1 MLIVVNVISAIL
13 FIGMYFVYKYLNL
26 ATAVS
31 VGIVSL
37 VYFLYANYVVLFKK
51 SNALN
56 EMLSLVK
63 ELTSLSKSVDTL
75 FNYEIQ
81 SLMANVASMAY
92 KSEYFGEK
100 SSNAI
105 INKAY
110 EMTRLR
116 LIKNTKSA
124 ISYMKEYDVADR
136 SDTTYLK
143 RLVLENTVL
152 VKKLT
157 ALSDLVG
164 KNMSDK
170 ILDNAVDSLREMI
183 VSNLDDEAFIK
194 KYQDVAFSNDA
205 DVEFLS

>member
-56 EMLSLVK
+56 EMLFLVK

-164 KNMSDK
+164 KNTSDK

>member
-31 VGIVSL
+31 VGIVSF

-75 FNYEIQ
+75 FSYEIQ

-100 SSNAI
+100 SSNAV

-124 ISYMKEYDVADR
+124 ISYMKEYDIADR

-164 KNMSDK
+164 KNTSDK

-183 VSNLDDEAFIK
+183 ASNLDDEAFIK

>member
-13 FIGMYFVYKYLNL
+13 FIGMYFVYNYLNL

-31 VGIVSL
+31 VGIVSF

-75 FNYEIQ
+75 FSYEIQ

-100 SSNAI
+100 SSNAV

-164 KNMSDK
+164 KNTSDK

>member
-37 VYFLYANYVVLFKK
+37 IYFLYANYVVLFKK

-100 SSNAI
+100 SSNAV

-164 KNMSDK
+164 KNTSDK

-183 VSNLDDEAFIK
+183 GSNLDDEAFIK

>member
-13 FIGMYFVYKYLNL
+13 FIGMYFVYKYFNL

-56 EMLSLVK
+56 EMLFLVK

-136 SDTTYLK
+136 PDTTYLK

-164 KNMSDK
+164 KNTSDK

>member
-75 FNYEIQ
+75 FSYEIQ
-81 SLMANVASMAY
+81 SLMANVASIAY

-100 SSNAI
+100 SSNAV

-164 KNMSDK
+164 KNTSDK

>member
-56 EMLSLVK
+56 EMLFLVK

-81 SLMANVASMAY
+81 SLMANVANMAY

-164 KNMSDK
+164 KNTSDK